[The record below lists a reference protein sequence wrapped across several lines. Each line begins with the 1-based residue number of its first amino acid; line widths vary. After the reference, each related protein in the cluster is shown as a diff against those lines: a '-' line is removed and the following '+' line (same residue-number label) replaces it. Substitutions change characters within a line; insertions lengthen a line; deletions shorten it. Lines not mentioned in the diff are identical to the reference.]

1 MIRLTPIASFQSI
14 QKSTGTRRMGG
25 AIEPQSRPCVL
36 EQPTQLSAKICHLQE
51 NPMTSW
57 ITICDTCK
65 REGWTAESQPL
76 TDGEV
81 FADLIEARAA
91 AAGVKTRR
99 VSCMMGCVRACNV
112 AVQAPDKL
120 SYVLGTFEPSPENAQ
135 AIVDYAALH
144 QTSQTGQ
151 VPYRDWPQAVKGH
164 FTTRM
169 TPVPD
174 TD

>member
-1 MIRLTPIASFQSI
+1 
-14 QKSTGTRRMGG
+14 MGA
-25 AIEPQSRPCVL
+25 AINQ
-36 EQPTQLSAKICHLQE
+36 QPTLAFLLQSTQLFAKIYHLQE
-51 NPMTSW
+51 TPMTSW

-65 REGWTAESQPL
+65 REGWIPESQPR
-76 TDGEV
+76 TDGEL
-81 FADLIEARAA
+81 FADLIEARAMT
-91 AAGVKTRR
+91 AGVKTRR

-112 AVQAPDKL
+112 AVQAPEKL
-120 SYVLGTFEPSPENAQ
+120 SYVLGTFEPSAENAQ

-144 QTSQTGQ
+144 QASDTGQ

-169 TPVPD
+169 TPLPD

>member
-1 MIRLTPIASFQSI
+1 
-14 QKSTGTRRMGG
+14 MGA
-25 AIEPQSRPCVL
+25 AINQ
-36 EQPTQLSAKICHLQE
+36 QPTLAFLLQSTQLFAKNCHLQE

-65 REGWTAESQPL
+65 RKGWTPESQPH
-76 TDGEV
+76 TDGEL
-81 FADLIEARAA
+81 FADLIETRART
-91 AAGVKTRR
+91 AGVKTRR

-112 AVQAPDKL
+112 AVQAPEKL
-120 SYVLGTFEPSPENAQ
+120 SYVLGTFEPSAENAQ

-144 QTSQTGQ
+144 QASDTGQ

-169 TPVPD
+169 TPLPD
-174 TD
+174 SD